1 MKRILFWPSSIIL
14 LMGVLVLP
22 ACGQQDT
29 ADAISADCSGHIPRE
44 KLDSC
49 LERARVIDETD
60 PSAPLKALEAELE
73 QRALHHDEAQNGP
86 PPGADQD
93 QGPPPPGYDPNQ
105 PPPPNYS
112 PDDQMQRDEPPD
124 QPPPPDSRS
133 RDQMPP
139 PEGPRGDVPPPADQA
154 GPGEVMPPDE
164 GPQGPPPDN
173 TPPPDDSD
181 TQGPNR

>member
-14 LMGVLVLP
+14 LLGVLVLP

-105 PPPPNYS
+105 PPPNYS